1 MAHELDPEAAI
12 LEKRLDQIAEGL
24 REAIRREVARLRRLG
39 LPVYVAENGRVVERP
54 EPPAP

>member
-1 MAHELDPEAAI
+1 MDEEREREAEI
-12 LEKRLDQIAEGL
+12 LARRVEQIEDGL

-54 EPPAP
+54 ESRAC